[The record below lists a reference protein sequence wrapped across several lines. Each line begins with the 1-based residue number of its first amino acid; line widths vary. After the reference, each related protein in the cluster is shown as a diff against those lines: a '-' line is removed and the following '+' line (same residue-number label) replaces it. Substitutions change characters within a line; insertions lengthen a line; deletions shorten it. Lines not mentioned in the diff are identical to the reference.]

1 MKLLVFSDS
10 HGNVANME
18 DAVRREEPDQ
28 VLHLG
33 DVVRDADALRRRFP
47 DLPMTRVR
55 GNCDARSDVPEECL
69 LERAG
74 RRLLLMHG
82 HTRFVKSGPGAAVAA
97 AREARADV
105 LLCGHT
111 HDALCDLQGNLWILN
126 PGAAGGLLFRSY
138 GVVLLE
144 ADGVYCY
151 TQPI

>member
-1 MKLLVFSDS
+1 MRFRTSLI
-10 HGNVANME
+10 
-18 DAVRREEPDQ
+18 
-28 VLHLG
+28 
-33 DVVRDADALRRRFP
+33 LRCCP
-47 DLPMTRVR
+47 T
-55 GNCDARSDVPEECL
+55 
-69 LERAG
+69 
-74 RRLLLMHG
+74 
-82 HTRFVKSGPGAAVAA
+82 AVAA

-105 LLCGHT
+105 LLFGHT

>member
-97 AREARADV
+97 ARQGRTCCCSATPMTRYATCRET
-105 LLCGHT
+105 CG
-111 HDALCDLQGNLWILN
+111 
-126 PGAAGGLLFRSY
+126 F
-138 GVVLLE
+138 
-144 ADGVYCY
+144 
-151 TQPI
+151 

>member
-82 HTRFVKSGPGAAVAA
+82 AHPLCEKRVRRRGWRLPGRQGRTCCCSATPMTRYATC
-97 AREARADV
+97 RET
-105 LLCGHT
+105 CG
-111 HDALCDLQGNLWILN
+111 
-126 PGAAGGLLFRSY
+126 F
-138 GVVLLE
+138 
-144 ADGVYCY
+144 
-151 TQPI
+151 

>member
-33 DVVRDADALRRRFP
+33 DVV
-47 DLPMTRVR
+47 
-55 GNCDARSDVPEECL
+55 
-69 LERAG
+69 G

-105 LLCGHT
+105 LLFGHT

-138 GVVLLE
+138 GAVLLE

>member
-82 HTRFVKSGPGAAVAA
+82 HTRFVKSGPAPRWRLPGRQGRTCCCSATPMTRYATC
-97 AREARADV
+97 RET
-105 LLCGHT
+105 CG
-111 HDALCDLQGNLWILN
+111 
-126 PGAAGGLLFRSY
+126 F
-138 GVVLLE
+138 
-144 ADGVYCY
+144 
-151 TQPI
+151 